1 MALIDELQQLSIL
14 HANGSLTEAE
24 FIAAKQQLLQTPQ
37 QVDSTA
43 SKRLALEAELARID
57 REFTLEREE
66 CMMSGRYGHRSEP
79 SRAMRVILPLFGLVW
94 LGMGSFITTL
104 FSKIT
109 NQMITT
115 CRAYISRG
123 TVQRLWELTHVEI
136 IQRLKQCIALNA
148 EYQLQFRRA
157 KEKLKETPE
166 ERQFEFR

>member
-94 LGMGSFITTL
+94 LGMGSFITTM
-104 FSKIT
+104 FSKVGGAMALFPMGILIVGAVGMGFAFFS
-109 NQMITT
+109 NESKL
-115 CRAYISRG
+115 SR
-123 TVQRLWELTHVEI
+123 LEAA
-136 IQRLKQCIALNA
+136 KQAHAL
-148 EYQLQFRRA
+148 ERDRVMQQLGRSD
-157 KEKLKETPE
+157 K
-166 ERQFEFR
+166 